1 MKYSTLLLFC
11 MILLSCKN
19 EEEEFHSLQFDAK
32 GIDLSYNKTS
42 GVLESEIPAEGSMFT
57 LTGKGKYSDLVNIT
71 SIEIDGIPQLV
82 EGTEGSHSILCGEW
96 GEIEYLTDLATCTI
110 EFRINANDNDTTK
123 NIDIQIE
130 YRNRIYHLN
139 LKQSTAKIEWDNI
152 VFNQLSANE
161 IFIGNQYL
169 GIQNWNCP
177 GNPPLIYPSAIF
189 LESDFANS
197 FDKEMMF
204 DKNPISLY
212 TDSRYPFVSTI
223 NSPSGANYQQFL
235 KEMLNSE
242 EYVSNNLP
250 RLDLFR
256 ICNLGTPENLKM
268 IFKNNKKF
276 ANTIL
281 DMIQQ
286 RSKTNK
292 LQNWV
297 LAEIVFRGISVTMD
311 TPSEPGLLKN
321 KSLEAEGMVYVRSI
335 TYGATAYLIIGSSF
349 SYNEIKN
356 FITTPSLAENTSQKL
371 SESSIIFISNSTLG
385 QNAELSTS
393 FDSLNSFMKEPC
405 TAGNYG
411 YPIYCT
417 GCYINDNSFFHINTT
432 Y

>member
-19 EEEEFHSLQFDAK
+19 EEEEFHPLQFDAQ
-32 GIDLSYNKTS
+32 GIDLSYNETS
-42 GVLESEIPAEGSMFT
+42 GVLESEIPAEGSVFT
-57 LTGKGKYSDLVNIT
+57 LTGKGKYSELVKIN

-82 EGTEGSHSILCGEW
+82 EGAENSHSILCGEW
-96 GEIEYLTDLATCTI
+96 GEIEYLTNTAPCKI
-110 EFRINANDNDTTK
+110 EFRINPNDNDTPK

-130 YRNRIYHLN
+130 YRHCTYHLN
-139 LKQSTAKIEWDNI
+139 LKQSNARIEWDNI
-152 VFNQLSANE
+152 IYNQLSANE

-169 GIQNWNCP
+169 GIQNWDCP
-177 GNPPLIYPSAIF
+177 ANPPQIYPSAV
-189 LESDFANS
+189 FAETSFAQS
-197 FDKEMMF
+197 FDKEVMF

-212 TDSRYPFVSTI
+212 TDSSNPFISTV
-223 NSPSGANYQQFL
+223 NSPSGANYQHFI
-235 KEMLNSE
+235 KDMLNSE

-256 ICNLGTPENLKM
+256 ICNLGAPENLKM

-281 DMIQQ
+281 DIIQQ

-292 LQNWV
+292 FQNWV

-311 TPSEPGLLKN
+311 TPSVPGLLKN
-321 KSLEAEGMVYVRSI
+321 KSLESKGMVYVRSI
-335 TYGATAYLIIGSSF
+335 TYGATAYLIIGSNF
-349 SYNEIKN
+349 SYNEIKK
-356 FITTPSLAENTSQKL
+356 FITTPSLAENASQRL
-371 SESSIIFISNSTLG
+371 SDSSIIFISNSTLG
-385 QNAELSTS
+385 QDAKLSTS
-393 FDSLNSFMKEPC
+393 FDSLNSFIKEPY
-405 TAGNYG
+405 TTRNYG